1 MEKLLTVVIPAYNA
15 EKYITYTLDSLC
27 AGCKD
32 QDLKKKN
39 QSWTGNET
47 ESDIRTVSARMSD
60 FQPGMD
66 WSEYLE
72 ILIIDD
78 GSRDQTGA
86 IADQY
91 AERYPTVVR
100 VIHKENGGH
109 GSGINCGIQNAS
121 GRYMKVVDADDWV
134 DPEALDH
141 LIAALKNCRD
151 DVLVSGFYWRFDNG
165 SGRGKLPFRKKQKFQ
180 NHFQGVKYGDFIW
193 IRWNRRPGLH
203 ENAWNYLADRDPAD
217 KCRFRSM
224 STAITS
230 MRNTSCI
237 RFRGFET
244 VSFIPDFVYQYRIG
258 REGQSVSPEKMV
270 QEQEKL

>member
-1 MEKLLTVVIPAYNA
+1 MGKLLTVVIPAYNA

-47 ESDIRTVSARMSD
+47 ESNIQTVSARMSD

-109 GSGINCGIQNAS
+109 GSGINCGIQNAL

-151 DVLVSGFYWRFDNG
+151 DVLVSGFYWRQRKR
-165 SGRGKLPFRKKQKFQ
+165 RGKLLSEK
-180 NHFQGVKYGDFIW
+180 
-193 IRWNRRPGLH
+193 
-203 ENAWNYLADRDPAD
+203 
-217 KCRFRSM
+217 S
-224 STAITS
+224 
-230 MRNTSCI
+230 RNSGTI
-237 RFRGFET
+237 FRGE
-244 VSFIPDFVYQYRIG
+244 IWDF
-258 REGQSVSPEKMV
+258 
-270 QEQEKL
+270 L

>member
-1 MEKLLTVVIPAYNA
+1 
-15 EKYITYTLDSLC
+15 
-27 AGCKD
+27 
-32 QDLKKKN
+32 
-39 QSWTGNET
+39 
-47 ESDIRTVSARMSD
+47 MSD

-109 GSGINCGIQNAS
+109 GSGINCGIQNAL

-141 LIAALKNCRD
+141 LIAALK
-151 DVLVSGFYWRFDNG
+151 
-165 SGRGKLPFRKKQKFQ
+165 K
-180 NHFQGVKYGDFIW
+180 
-193 IRWNRRPGLH
+193 
-203 ENAWNYLADRDPAD
+203 
-217 KCRFRSM
+217 
-224 STAITS
+224 
-230 MRNTSCI
+230 
-237 RFRGFET
+237 
-244 VSFIPDFVYQYRIG
+244 
-258 REGQSVSPEKMV
+258 
-270 QEQEKL
+270 

>member
-47 ESDIRTVSARMSD
+47 ESNIQTVSARMSD
-60 FQPGMD
+60 FQSSMD

-109 GSGINCGIQNAS
+109 GSGINCG
-121 GRYMKVVDADDWV
+121 MTF
-134 DPEALDH
+134 
-141 LIAALKNCRD
+141 CR
-151 DVLVSGFYWRFDNG
+151 V
-165 SGRGKLPFRKKQKFQ
+165 
-180 NHFQGVKYGDFIW
+180 
-193 IRWNRRPGLH
+193 
-203 ENAWNYLADRDPAD
+203 
-217 KCRFRSM
+217 
-224 STAITS
+224 
-230 MRNTSCI
+230 
-237 RFRGFET
+237 
-244 VSFIPDFVYQYRIG
+244 
-258 REGQSVSPEKMV
+258 
-270 QEQEKL
+270 

>member
-47 ESDIRTVSARMSD
+47 ESNIQTVSARMSD
-60 FQPGMD
+60 FQSSMD

-151 DVLVSGFYWRFDNG
+151 DGWSAVSTGDLTTEAKR
-165 SGRGKLPFRKKQKFQ
+165 KAPFRKKQKFR
-180 NHFQGVKYGDFIW
+180 NHFQG
-193 IRWNRRPGLH
+193 
-203 ENAWNYLADRDPAD
+203 
-217 KCRFRSM
+217 
-224 STAITS
+224 
-230 MRNTSCI
+230 
-237 RFRGFET
+237 
-244 VSFIPDFVYQYRIG
+244 
-258 REGQSVSPEKMV
+258 
-270 QEQEKL
+270 

>member
-47 ESDIRTVSARMSD
+47 ESNIQTVSARMPD

-66 WSEYLE
+66 WSEYME

-91 AERYPTVVR
+91 AERYPTV
-100 VIHKENGGH
+100 
-109 GSGINCGIQNAS
+109 S
-121 GRYMKVVDADDWV
+121 
-134 DPEALDH
+134 
-141 LIAALKNCRD
+141 
-151 DVLVSGFYWRFDNG
+151 
-165 SGRGKLPFRKKQKFQ
+165 
-180 NHFQGVKYGDFIW
+180 
-193 IRWNRRPGLH
+193 
-203 ENAWNYLADRDPAD
+203 
-217 KCRFRSM
+217 
-224 STAITS
+224 
-230 MRNTSCI
+230 
-237 RFRGFET
+237 
-244 VSFIPDFVYQYRIG
+244 VSFIK
-258 REGQSVSPEKMV
+258 KMAV
-270 QEQEKL
+270 MDLGSTAASRMHWGDI